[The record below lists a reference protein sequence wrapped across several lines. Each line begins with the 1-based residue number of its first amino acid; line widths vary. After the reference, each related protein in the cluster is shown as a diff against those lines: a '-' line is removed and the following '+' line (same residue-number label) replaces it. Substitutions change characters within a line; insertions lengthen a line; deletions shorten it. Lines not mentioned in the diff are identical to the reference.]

1 MASSTPSLSA
11 SSEGIDPEL
20 EPTSEFKHADMVSW
34 SSGPE
39 GWEGGGWL
47 APSLGRVVVL
57 GVVVLG
63 GLSGLGAVR
72 SAWEYVEHVM
82 GKTR

>member
-1 MASSTPSLSA
+1 MASPTPSLS
-11 SSEGIDPEL
+11 SSQEGIDSEL
-20 EPTSEFKHADMVSW
+20 EPTSRFKDAAMNSW

-72 SAWEYVEHVM
+72 SAWEYIEHAV
-82 GKTR
+82 GKSR